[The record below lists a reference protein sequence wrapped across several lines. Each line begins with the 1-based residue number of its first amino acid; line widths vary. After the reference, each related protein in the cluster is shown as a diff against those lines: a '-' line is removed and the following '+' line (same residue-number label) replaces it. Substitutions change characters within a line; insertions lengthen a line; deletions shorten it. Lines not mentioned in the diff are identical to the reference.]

1 MATYKNNS
9 TAAHVHDGKV
19 IAPGGTF
26 DAQPTKNLGKLVKAN
41 LLEVVSGAASAQA
54 GNGGDGEDKAALV
67 ARAKELGVPNAGA
80 NWGVEKLKEAIAE
93 AEKKAGTGGDG
104 EQKDA

>member
-9 TAAHVHDGKV
+9 VGAHVHGGKV

-26 DAQPTKNLGKLVKAN
+26 DAQPTKNLGKLVKAE
-41 LLEVVSGAASAQA
+41 LLEMVSGASSAQA
-54 GNGGDGEDKAALV
+54 GTGGDGEDKAALV
-67 ARAKELGVPNAGA
+67 ARAKELGVPNVGG

-104 EQKDA
+104 EKKDA

>member
-9 TAAHVHDGKV
+9 VGAHVHGGKV
-19 IAPGGTF
+19 VAPGATF
-26 DAQPTKNLGKLVKAN
+26 DAKPTPNLEKLVKAEI
-41 LLEVVSGAASAQA
+41 LQLASAGSAAAA
-54 GNGGDGEDKAALV
+54 GGSDGEDKAALV